1 MKYTYA
7 YKSSDGVRHEAS
19 IDADSREA
27 VFEALRSRGIR
38 AIKVVASDGSKAN
51 GETNGVRRRIALLG
65 AAASSVVVGV
75 AVLVVALTITNSPE
89 TDLLVEETFDS
100 PTRRQL
106 IGDAVVIE
114 KGIRTG
120 WEDVFALEG
129 DRFLAS
135 FAVPGALPA
144 IRSTTAYKLESALA
158 SDVRSV
164 DAPSI
169 EARQIVAI
177 VSGMKDELRAYLS
190 AGGTMIGYG
199 RRLVERQDAEIM
211 MYRRAKNELDHAR
224 STMDPEAYAK
234 CWEERNEGLR
244 KLGIKIVPFAP

>member
-27 VFEALRSRGIR
+27 VFETLRSQGIR

-51 GETNGVRRRIALLG
+51 GATNGVRKHIALI
-65 AAASSVVVGV
+65 AVSVFSVVVGV
-75 AVLVVALTITNSPE
+75 SVLVVALAVFDSPVA
-89 TDLLVEETFDS
+89 DPVVEATFDS

-106 IGDAVVIE
+106 IGDAVAIE

-120 WEDVFALEG
+120 WKDVFSSEG

-135 FAVPGALPA
+135 FAIPGAHPA
-144 IRSTTAYKLESALA
+144 VRSTTEDEVIAAL
-158 SDVRSV
+158 SNDGVPSV
-164 DAPSI
+164 VSSI

-177 VSGMKDELRAYLS
+177 VAGMKEEIRDYLS
-190 AGGTMIGYG
+190 DGGTIIGYG

-211 MYRRAKNELDHAR
+211 MYHRAKNELDHAR